1 MRKFPF
7 NRGDKVC
14 FKDGSECGVVNFIGT
29 QYITLTVRQW
39 DDPGKMWGW
48 SQCNLLTYPHDW
60 GKLVLQN
67 E

>member
-14 FKDGSECGVVNFIGT
+14 LKDGSECGVVNFIGT

-39 DDPGKMWGW
+39 DDPDKLHGY
-48 SQCNLLTYPHDW
+48 SQCNVLIYAAYWDD
-60 GKLVLQN
+60 LVLQDA
-67 E
+67 